1 MPVRIHGAS
10 TAHHGMTGNL
20 QYYLVFAKSM
30 GAYTNPEPNPAPEHE
45 LSRGVNIQVTGD
57 IVDQSQRNFEL
68 LLQSIALRAMPTV
81 MNDPKAVLLL
91 ELENAPTLT
100 GDGFIWRF
108 AVDIDVAF
116 ENFSPSGSAGP
127 VGLLI
132 DELDGI
138 ILDSGVRLTTVDGSP
153 TGKPKNIE
161 FLRTDEL

>member
-1 MPVRIHGAS
+1 MPDRIHGAS
-10 TAHHGMTGNL
+10 TAHHGMSGNL

-45 LSRGVNIQVTGD
+45 KSRGVNIQVTGD
-57 IVDQSQRNFEL
+57 IIDQSQRNFEL
-68 LLQSIALRAMPTV
+68 LLQSVALRAMPSV

-108 AVDIDVAF
+108 AADMDDIF
-116 ENFSPSGSAGP
+116 ENFSPMGTPGP
-127 VGLLI
+127 VGLLV

-153 TGKPKNIE
+153 SGIPKNIE
-161 FLRTDEL
+161 FLRTGEL